1 MTIEFDQKPLTRLAL
16 AGRASLQRALGT
28 SPQTPVITKRF
39 PKARLWFQPNRL
51 PSLAER
57 RIGQR
62 GQPLQ
67 AAFERGVLQ

>member
-16 AGRASLQRALGT
+16 AGRASLQMALGT
-28 SPQTPVITKRF
+28 SPQTPIVKWI